1 MQMASNTHAIEVVV
15 IDAPCVVKVVPYD
28 AGTCPITEVRNRS
41 G

>member
-1 MQMASNTHAIEVVV
+1 MQMTSSSHAIEVVV

-28 AGTCPITEVRNRS
+28 AGIIPVAAVMDRS